1 MYNRFYTFLEK
12 KKTYLLYPI
21 WLQTK
26 TFNNSSLNSL
36 NKLIRKQLDD
46 GSYGCGVFV
55 DFQKAGKTLD
65 HKILLKK
72 LEHYY
77 IKGTFNKW
85 FASYL
90 TNRNQYE
97 SINRLNS
104 DLLGFICGVP
114 QGSMLG
120 ILLFLAC
127 IRDLLCAIKYCNVY
141 YFADDNNLIN
151 LQALLKQ
158 LINK

>member
-1 MYNRFYTFLEK
+1 MKGLCTIGFIHSLK
-12 KKTYLLYPI
+12 KNKLTYFIQFGFRQRHSTTHPLIHL
-21 WLQTK
+21 TE
-26 TFNNSSLNSL
+26 
-36 NKLIRKQLDD
+36 LIRKQLDD

-114 QGSMLG
+114 
-120 ILLFLAC
+120 
-127 IRDLLCAIKYCNVY
+127 
-141 YFADDNNLIN
+141 
-151 LQALLKQ
+151 
-158 LINK
+158 